1 MSRPLY
7 GTEAFREA
15 AGDTLRPGGLEL
27 TRYGVGLMA
36 EAGLPQ
42 GGLVLDAGCGTGASA
57 RYLARRGLVAVGIDW
72 HPGPLAGCSAD
83 DTPGCTLG
91 GGIQLVQGDFMQLP
105 FVPGVFDAALCECT
119 LSLAP
124 NLAMALAGIGRV
136 LKQGALLLVQ
146 DLVLRTDR
154 PQPVPAAGAASPF
167 LASGGSCLAGA
178 LSFADWELAIAKAGF
193 DVLHRE
199 DVSHALAV
207 FMAKL
212 VWYDLADE
220 LSWLLPKSAD
230 KGAGACAPCANEV
243 RKRYGY
249 GLLLAR
255 KRH

>member
-1 MSRPLY
+1 MNLPLY

-15 AGDTLRPGGLEL
+15 CGETLRPGGLEL
-27 TRYGVGLMA
+27 TRYGLDLMA
-36 EAGLPQ
+36 EAGLAQ

-57 RYLARRGLVAVGIDW
+57 RELSGKGFGAVGIDW
-72 HPGPLAGCSAD
+72 HPGQLDAGS
-83 DTPGCTLG
+83 PGG
-91 GGIQLVQGDFMQLP
+91 PFHLVQGDFMRLP
-105 FVPGVFDAALCECT
+105 FKDSVFDGALAECT

-124 NLAMALAGIGRV
+124 DLAVALAGIARV
-136 LKQGALLLVQ
+136 LKPGGLLLVQ
-146 DLVLRTDR
+146 DLVLRTNR
-154 PQPVPAAGAASPF
+154 PQPVPDAGAASPY
-167 LASGGSCLAGA
+167 LARGGSCLAGA
-178 LSFADWELAIAKAGF
+178 LTLADWGLALADAGF

-199 DVSHALAV
+199 NVSHALAV

-230 KGAGACAPCANEV
+230 RGAGACAPCANEV

-249 GLLLAR
+249 GLFLAR

>member
-7 GTEAFREA
+7 GTDAFREA

-36 EAGLPQ
+36 EAGLPE

-57 RYLARRGLVAVGIDW
+57 RYLARRGFAAVGIDW
-72 HPGPLAGCSAD
+72 HPGPLAGCSAG
-83 DTPGCTLG
+83 DTPGCALG

-105 FVPGVFDAALCECT
+105 FVPDVFDAALCECT

-124 NLAMALAGIGRV
+124 DLAMALAGIGRV

-178 LSFADWELAIAKAGF
+178 LSFADWELALAKAGF

-212 VWYDLADE
+212 VWYDLAGD
-220 LSWLLPKSAD
+220 LAWLLPKD
-230 KGAGACAPCANEV
+230 PGGEPCTCAAEA
-243 RKRYGY
+243 RRRYGY
-249 GLLLAR
+249 GLFLAR
-255 KRH
+255 KRS

>member
-1 MSRPLY
+1 MSLPLY

-15 AGDTLRPGGLEL
+15 CGETLRPGGLEL
-27 TRYGVGLMA
+27 TRYGLDRMA

-57 RYLARRGLVAVGIDW
+57 RLLAGRGFGAVGIDW
-72 HPGPLAGCSAD
+72 HPGPLDGGK
-83 DTPGCTLG
+83 PGG
-91 GGIQLVQGDFMQLP
+91 PFHLVQGDFMQLP
-105 FVPGVFDAALCECT
+105 FQDSAFDGALGECT
-119 LSLAP
+119 LSLP
-124 NLAMALAGIGRV
+124 PDLAVALAGIARV
-136 LKQGALLLVQ
+136 LKPGGLLLVQ

-154 PQPVPAAGAASPF
+154 PQPVPDAGLASPY
-167 LASGGSCLAGA
+167 LARGGSCLAGA
-178 LSFADWELAIAKAGF
+178 LSLADWGLALADAGF

-230 KGAGACAPCANEV
+230 GGTGTCATCAKEA

-249 GLLLAR
+249 GLFLAR
-255 KRH
+255 KPQ